1 MTALVVGRDGDVN
14 EVGGGVSVAE
24 SNDGNIDVAGLLD
37 GLGVGAGVGH
47 DDQTGL
53 LERAGDVV
61 GKVTGGE
68 TTRNS
73 GGTGVRGKLEDS
85 TLTVGASGDHTDVGR
100 VVNGGDDTS
109 SQDNLLPVMRISL
122 EFLVLPFVA
131 LSFEWTWPF
140 PYDSQHTRSCQCSGC
155 EHRRGEA
162 SRGKAPCEPGGSWI
176 PGGTE
181 PTGDSQCPG
190 AWG

>member
-73 GGTGVRGKLEDS
+73 GGAGVRGKLEDS

-109 SQDNLLPVMRISL
+109 SQDNLLPVMRIL
-122 EFLVLPFVA
+122 
-131 LSFEWTWPF
+131 
-140 PYDSQHTRSCQCSGC
+140 Y
-155 EHRRGEA
+155 
-162 SRGKAPCEPGGSWI
+162 
-176 PGGTE
+176 
-181 PTGDSQCPG
+181 
-190 AWG
+190 